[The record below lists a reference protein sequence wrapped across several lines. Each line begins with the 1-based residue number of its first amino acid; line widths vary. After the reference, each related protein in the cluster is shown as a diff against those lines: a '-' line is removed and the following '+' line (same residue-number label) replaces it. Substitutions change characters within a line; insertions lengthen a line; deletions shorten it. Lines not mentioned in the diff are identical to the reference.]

1 VPERRKYSDEEL
13 EAAMQALSEPDRLED
28 AQRVVSRSAPALQRI
43 FDQALHSAE
52 WYGSARRAEVVRAAG
67 VADPDERM
75 EAVGRLIDEESRVS
89 MMIGVTVGFEL
100 AHQLMEREPA
110 PGRD

>member
-1 VPERRKYSDEEL
+1 
-13 EAAMQALSEPDRLED
+13 MQALSQPDRLED
-28 AQRVVSRSAPALQRI
+28 AQRAVSNHAPALQRI
-43 FDQALHSAE
+43 FNQVLESAE

-75 EAVGRLIDEESRVS
+75 SAVGRLIDEESRVS

-100 AHQLMEREPA
+100 AHELMERASA
-110 PGRD
+110 PGED

>member
-1 VPERRKYSDEEL
+1 
-13 EAAMQALSEPDRLED
+13 MQALSEPDRLEE
-28 AQRVVSRSAPALQRI
+28 AQRVVSSNAPALQRI
-43 FDQALHSAE
+43 FEQALQSAD

-67 VADPDERM
+67 VADPDDRM

-100 AHQLMEREPA
+100 AHQLMEHAGA
-110 PGRD
+110 PGEE

>member
-1 VPERRKYSDEEL
+1 
-13 EAAMQALSEPDRLED
+13 MQALSEPDRLED
-28 AQRVVSRSAPALQRI
+28 AQRVVSSSAPALQRI

-110 PGRD
+110 PGKD

>member
-1 VPERRKYSDEEL
+1 
-13 EAAMQALSEPDRLED
+13 MQALSQPDQLED
-28 AQRVVSRSAPALQRI
+28 AQRVVSSSAPALQRI
-43 FDQALHSAE
+43 FDEALASAD

-100 AHQLMEREPA
+100 AHQLMERDERSGEA
-110 PGRD
+110 